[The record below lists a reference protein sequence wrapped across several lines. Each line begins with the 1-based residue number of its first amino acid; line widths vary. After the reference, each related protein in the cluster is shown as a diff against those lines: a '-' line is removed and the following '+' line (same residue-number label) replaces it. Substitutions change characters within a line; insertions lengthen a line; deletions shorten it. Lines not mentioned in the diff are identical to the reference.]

1 MKFFLAVVT
10 TGLGFGISASAN
22 AAYVV
27 APWINIQSGTIVS
40 HETYGG
46 QSGVP
51 STSFDAWGLT
61 MDRNVSDCYDDN
73 RMLPP
78 HITPADGGP
87 YASVFSLSTP
97 SGSLDPYVTYICG
110 WAWAYHCNNSS
121 IWLHPIGTGVDGW
134 GPAAYDVYSVYE

>member
-1 MKFFLAVVT
+1 MA
-10 TGLGFGISASAN
+10 TGPMATGKVDWFN
-22 AAYVV
+22 PVM
-27 APWINIQSGTIVS
+27 GTG
-40 HETYGG
+40 Y
-46 QSGVP
+46 
-51 STSFDAWGLT
+51 
-61 MDRNVSDCYDDN
+61 
-73 RMLPP
+73 
-78 HITPADGGP
+78 ITPADGGP